1 MASFTIASLRGG
13 MNNTDPAIS
22 LPDDQ
27 CILAENA
34 EFVASMLGERRRGTD
49 AIDLPASISGKDRV
63 PFVFRHLPTGDETAS
78 ELWVLGVTGTTT
90 AVLAKKDTAWSDITI
105 SDTPTLTGAYQYQWQ
120 GKSLHGKLF
129 LAYKSDVDRLH
140 VVDAGATAAR
150 RVGLKAPT
158 AAPTAANAGSG
169 SLAGTR
175 YYRQRYTVKDGSTTL
190 RRSEPSAVLTFA
202 PSGSGASITVTKA
215 ADTGENATHWEL
227 EASLDNANFYVLAT
241 TVVGTTT
248 VSDTQ
253 SLNAGY
259 AGFTLSEDIE
269 DYALIPSVKYL
280 AVDGDRLLW
289 ARSYE
294 DAELASRFGW
304 TPVYAA
310 AGVGNDERVETDTD
324 PYVDLDAQD
333 GGPITGLS
341 DTVLGANW
349 IFKSRATY
357 KAIRTGKR
365 NAAYA
370 VIKYSDAIGAV
381 DGSVVTGVDAAGQP
395 CLYFLDLS
403 QGPCRL
409 GVGGIKRCGEDLR
422 TTWSRLN
429 VNAASVVASAVYYPE
444 AKQVIWNIAVDSGDT
459 PTVGIV
465 LHVDKAREFADG
477 IRRGWTTWTG
487 TRASALSMCLYAD
500 NVDANTTRSRR
511 LVPFLGLSGSGLVH
525 RCDTGITD
533 NGTAYAATITTKPYL
548 LSSLL
553 ATFEVTSAVLLAKVV
568 ASAAVTLKCIRDFAL
583 QTTATVSDVSLAGSG
598 GAETDTVVA
607 LQDLAGANLRVVQF
621 QFTDVASPAARWE
634 INQLAIR
641 GEKGAND

>member
-27 CILAENA
+27 CILAENV

-49 AIDLPASISGKDRV
+49 GIDLPASISGRDRV

-90 AVLAKKDTAWSDITI
+90 AVLSKKDTSWTDVTI
-105 SDTPTLTGAYQYQWQ
+105 SDTPTLTGGYQYQWQ

-129 LAYKSDVDRLH
+129 LAYKSDQDRLH
-140 VVDAGATAAR
+140 VYDGTSMR

-158 AAPTAANAGSG
+158 AAPTAADSGGAGS
-169 SLAGTR
+169 LTGTR
-175 YYRQRYTVKDGSTTL
+175 YYRVRYTVQDGGDTL
-190 RRSEPSAVLTFA
+190 RRSEPSAVLTKT
-202 PSGSGASITVTKA
+202 PSGSNASLTVTKP
-215 ADTGENATHWEL
+215 ADTGEGATHWEL
-227 EASLDNANFYVLAT
+227 EASLDNANFYRLAT

-248 VSDTQ
+248 VVDST
-253 SLNAGY
+253 SLNSGY
-259 AGFTLSEDIE
+259 TSYTLSEDIE

-289 ARSYE
+289 ARGYE
-294 DAELASRFGW
+294 DAALGSRFGW
-304 TPVYAA
+304 TPVFAA
-310 AGVGNDERVETDTD
+310 SGVGNDERVETDTD

-333 GGPITGLS
+333 SGPITGLS

-349 IFKSRATY
+349 IFKNRATY

-365 NAAYA
+365 NAAYS

-381 DGSVVTGVDAAGQP
+381 DGSVVTGADAAGQP
-395 CLYFLDLS
+395 CLYFLDPS

-409 GVGGIKRCGEDLR
+409 GAGGIKRCGEDLR

-429 VNAASVVASAVYYPE
+429 INAASVACSAVYYPD

-477 IRRGWTTWTG
+477 VRRGWATWTG

-500 NVDANTTRSRR
+500 NVDANTTRSRK

-525 RCDTGITD
+525 RCDTGTTD
-533 NGTAYAATITTKPYL
+533 NGTAYSATVTTKPYL
-548 LSSLL
+548 LGSLL
-553 ATFEVTSAVLLAKVV
+553 SVFEVKSAVLLAKVV
-568 ASAAVTLKCIRDFAL
+568 SGAAITLKCIRDFAL

-598 GAETDTVVA
+598 GSETDTVVP
-607 LQDLAGANLRVVQF
+607 LDNLAGTELRVVQF
-621 QFTDVASPAARWE
+621 QMTDVNNPTARWQVD
-634 INQLAIR
+634 QLAIR
-641 GEKGAND
+641 GEKGQAA